1 MSKTTIPTAGLADD
15 AVDNTKLDLTSNYA
29 FTGTVTGA
37 GGGITM
43 ADQWR
48 ITATQSGNAEPI
60 TANLERVDTAGQGY
74 LGTGMSVSSGIWTFP
89 TTGIYYVE
97 WKISV
102 DNVGAEDGRIDF
114 DIMVT
119 TNNSSYSEVAR
130 GFTHSSVNDA
140 RSAASVCSL
149 IDVTD
154 TSQVK
159 VRFDLRQ
166 NDANNVSGATGNNQT
181 HFTFIRLGDT

>member
-1 MSKTTIPTAGLADD
+1 MALSKIITNSIADAAISTAKIADD
-15 AVDNTKLDLTSNYA
+15 AVTADKA
-29 FTGTVTGA
+29 TGI
-37 GGGITM
+37 GISM

-48 ITATQSGNAEPI
+48 ITGTQSGNAEPI
-60 TANLERVDTAGQGY
+60 TANLERVDTSGQGT
-74 LGTGMSVSSGIWTFP
+74 LGTGMTVSNGIFTFP
-89 TTGIYYVE
+89 QTGIYYVE

-119 TNNSSYSEVAR
+119 TNNSSYTDVAR
-130 GFTHSSVNDA
+130 GFTHSSVNNA
-140 RSAASVCSL
+140 RSAASTSTLV
-149 IDVTD
+149 DVTD

-166 NDANNVSGATGNNQT
+166 NDANNVSGATANNQT
-181 HFTFIRLGDT
+181 HFNFIRLGDT